1 MVAVVATAAEAT
13 VAGMGKHSEVI
24 KYWVVAVVA
33 WAFPPARVTA
43 ASAASVDSVDS
54 VGSVGSV
61 GSVVAV
67 AHLLHL
73 GHLHRLRA
81 GSG

>member
-43 ASAASVDSVDS
+43 APAASVGSVDSVDS
-54 VGSVGSV
+54 VDSGGS
-61 GSVVAV
+61 V

-73 GHLHRLRA
+73 GHLHRLLA